1 VRSTATTLATTGR
14 KQPEPARFCNDRC
27 QPPTPIDSGDHRDRV
42 REKRDELVDA
52 YTPMVRRVAERLKTF
67 LPPCFEL
74 DDLIQTGL
82 MALLRAAPRYRPDHG
97 RSEKETLSPDKADQP
112 SDASGQHGGA
122 PFGPY
127 ARKVARGAMLDS
139 IRGRHY
145 RDATALPIGAGIDVA
160 ERPSIDEAID
170 RRRELARVDD
180 AIEYLEPRRRSIIRA
195 WYREGAT
202 LETASAEVGLSKS
215 HTHELAHDALA
226 RLRLILHA

>member
-1 VRSTATTLATTGR
+1 VRSTTTLATTGR

-82 MALLRAAPRYRPDHG
+82 MALLRAAPRYRPQD
-97 RSEKETLSPDKADQP
+97 
-112 SDASGQHGGA
+112 HGGA